1 MFNSV
6 DHRPD
11 MRPIM
16 MLRFLI
22 WPILA
27 SKTMILG
34 LKTPI
39 SRILID
45 RYQYDNSARP
55 QDVLNYYFLI
65 KTSPDKFGFEIE
77 KIDGRTGVHLISRS
91 KVLE

>member
-1 MFNSV
+1 MCNSI
-6 DHRPD
+6 DNRPD
-11 MRPIM
+11 MGPMM

-39 SRILID
+39 CRILID

-55 QDVLNYYFLI
+55 
-65 KTSPDKFGFEIE
+65 
-77 KIDGRTGVHLISRS
+77 RTPNR
-91 KVLE
+91 K